1 MAVTHSVSDQ
11 GLLQSWSNNWDNSD
25 KHKLF
30 ISFHFSA
37 AAANVDN
44 AGEIELSE
52 WCISFISTEVF
63 FISWFVF
70 LAFALI
76 SSLRISQSSLT
87 MMLMVVTGGVID
99 NRDDVIDNNTAIHDN
114 DAVDGDNE

>member
-37 AAANVDN
+37 AANVDN

-52 WCISFISTEVF
+52 WCISVISTEVF

>member
-37 AAANVDN
+37 AANVDN

-52 WCISFISTEVF
+52 WCISFISTEVL

-76 SSLRISQSSLT
+76 SSLPGDIT
-87 MMLMVVTGGVID
+87 VITH
-99 NRDDVIDNNTAIHDN
+99 DDV
-114 DAVDGDNE
+114 DGGDWWCYW